1 MSPATALGRLLRIAR
16 SALTT
21 SSSGRGGRRTS
32 EPAPRRGRTPD
43 RRSSRDGRP
52 APGAPPGRPYPG
64 DYTGVVRPVYRPDLD
79 GDPDPGEIVWA
90 WVPFEE
96 DPTRGKD
103 RPVLVV
109 GHDGPWLLTLML
121 STRDHDGG
129 GGRPG
134 ERWMD
139 LGSGDWDAKRRES
152 EIRLDRVLRTDPA
165 HVRREGAVL
174 DRERFAAVAGSLGEQ
189 PGW

>member
-1 MSPATALGRLLRIAR
+1 MSTTSALGRLLRIAR

-21 SSSGRGGRRTS
+21 SGRG
-32 EPAPRRGRTPD
+32 
-43 RRSSRDGRP
+43 RDGRP
-52 APGAPPGRPYPG
+52 SPVDAGQPGAYPG
-64 DYTGVVRPVYRPDLD
+64 DFTGTVRPVYRPDLD
-79 GDPDPGEIVWA
+79 GEPDPGEIVWA

-96 DPTRGKD
+96 DTTRGKD

-129 GGRPG
+129 GRPR

-139 LGSGDWDAKRRES
+139 LGVGDWDAKRRPS
-152 EIRLDRVLRTDPA
+152 EIRLDRILRTDPA
-165 HVRREGAVL
+165 HVRREGAIL
-174 DRERFAAVAGSLGEQ
+174 DRERFAAVAGSLG
-189 PGW
+189 